1 MADSAGVFRR
11 ALSVS
16 QDDAAPAGGAPVGPS
31 RTAIAAAFGALYL
44 IWGSTYLAIR
54 IAVESVPPFSLAGVR
69 FAAAGAAM
77 LLWRHYRGGIPFPTR
92 RQWLGGGLV
101 GVCLVLLSNVCV
113 VFAEKSLSSGVTAL
127 FAAGTPLLIALFNG
141 HRTGTSLGTRR
152 AIGLALG
159 TAGMVLLGSA
169 AFAAVHA
176 FTPLALM
183 AIASLAWA
191 VGSTYGRSWTQ
202 SSDVMMASATQMLV
216 GGVLA
221 TLVGIA
227 SGELNWLHAHAI
239 TWQSG
244 AAWLYL
250 SIVGSFVAY
259 PVFQWLLSVA
269 DATAVASYTYVNP
282 IVAVGLGVL
291 LAGEVVSTRTMIA
304 TAVLIPAVVL
314 VVTGAPRKELE
325 VKEET

>member
-1 MADSAGVFRR
+1 M
-11 ALSVS
+11 
-16 QDDAAPAGGAPVGPS
+16 
-31 RTAIAAAFGALYL
+31 
-44 IWGSTYLAIR
+44 
-54 IAVESVPPFSLAGVR
+54 PPFSLAGAR

-77 LLWRHYRGGIPFPTR
+77 LLWRRYRGGVAFPTP
-92 RQWLGGGLV
+92 RQWLGGGMV

-113 VFAEKSLSSGVTAL
+113 VFAERSLSSGVTAL

-141 HRTGTSLGTRR
+141 QRTGTSLGTRR

-169 AFAAVHA
+169 TFAAVHA
-176 FTPLALM
+176 AAPLIFM
-183 AIASLAWA
+183 AIASISWA
-191 VGSTYGRSWTQ
+191 VGSTYGRGWAQ

-221 TLVGIA
+221 TLVGVA
-227 SGELNWLHAHAI
+227 AGEPGWMQAHAI
-239 TWQSG
+239 SWQSG
-244 AAWLYL
+244 VAWAYL

-291 LAGEVVSTRTMIA
+291 LAGEVVTPRTMIA
-304 TAVLIPAVVL
+304 TTVLIPAVIL
-314 VVTGAPRKELE
+314 VVTGATKKEIE
-325 VKEET
+325 VKEEA

>member
-11 ALSVS
+11 ALSLS
-16 QDDAAPAGGAPVGPS
+16 QDHAAAGGGASVAPN

-54 IAVESVPPFSLAGVR
+54 VAVETVPPFSLAGAR

-77 LLWRHYRGGIPFPTR
+77 LLWRRYRGGVAFPTP
-92 RQWLGGGLV
+92 RQWLGGGMV

-113 VFAEKSLSSGVTAL
+113 VFAERSLSSGVTAL

-141 HRTGTSLGTRR
+141 QRTGTSLGTRR

-169 AFAAVHA
+169 TFAAVHA
-176 FTPLALM
+176 AAPLIFM
-183 AIASLAWA
+183 AIASISWA
-191 VGSTYGRSWTQ
+191 VGSTYGRGWAQ

-221 TLVGIA
+221 TLVGVA
-227 SGELNWLHAHAI
+227 AGEPGWMQAHAI
-239 TWQSG
+239 SWQSG
-244 AAWLYL
+244 VAWAYL

-291 LAGEVVSTRTMIA
+291 LAGEVVTPRTMIA
-304 TAVLIPAVVL
+304 TTVLIPAVIL
-314 VVTGAPRKELE
+314 VVTGATKKEIE
-325 VKEET
+325 VKEEA